1 MTIIFNAAGERRK
14 ELVKAVSKFSGVK
27 AQYLRVPTLAYNI
40 GCYTI
45 DKAGN
50 LSFDEEADGE
60 KVKTLLEYLSQNGF
74 VAETPATPEMSET
87 EKSEQEES
95 IGFTVQ
101 IPIEKVSVEN
111 LMNLLEARGSLIR
124 KALAVEDLP
133 VITDEEKISFPWFS
147 EGLDAETVKAYSH
160 FIAALCE
167 MSKNQ
172 KRISAKEK
180 PVENEKY
187 AFRCFLLRLG
197 FIGNEYKTERKI
209 LLQNLSGSSAFKGG
223 VKNDISE

>member
-1 MTIIFNAAGERRK
+1 MTIIFHAAGERRK
-14 ELVKAVSKFSGVK
+14 ELVKAVSEFTGVK
-27 AQYLRVPTLAYNI
+27 ARYMRMPTQAYEI
-40 GCYTI
+40 GAYMV

-50 LSFDEEADGE
+50 LSFEDESDDETI
-60 KVKTLLEYLSQNGF
+60 KSLLEHLSQNGF
-74 VAETPATPEMSET
+74 TAEMPE
-87 EKSEQEES
+87 EKKAEQEER
-95 IGFTVQ
+95 IGLTVQ
-101 IPIEKVSVEN
+101 RPIEKVSVEN
-111 LMNLLEARGSLIR
+111 LMNLLEAKGNLIR
-124 KALAVEDLP
+124 KALAVRKLP
-133 VITDEEKISFPWFS
+133 IITDQEKISFPWFS
-147 EGLDAETVKAYSH
+147 EGVDAEAVKAYSH

>member
-1 MTIIFNAAGERRK
+1 MTIIFNAAGESRK
-14 ELVKAVSKFSGVK
+14 ELVKAVSEFTGVK
-27 AQYLRVPTLAYNI
+27 ARYLRMPTQAYEI
-40 GCYTI
+40 GCYTV

-50 LSFDEEADGE
+50 LSFEDEVNAETI
-60 KVKTLLEYLSQNGF
+60 KNLLEYLSQNGF
-74 VAETPATPEMSET
+74 TAEMPEE
-87 EKSEQEES
+87 EKAGEEES
-95 IGFTVQ
+95 IGLTVQ

-111 LMNLLEARGSLIR
+111 LKNLLEAKGSLIR
-124 KALAVEDLP
+124 KALAVENLP

-147 EGLDAETVKAYSH
+147 EGLDAGAVKAYSH

-167 MSKNQ
+167 MAKNQ
-172 KRISAKEK
+172 KRISAKER

-223 VKNDISE
+223 AKNEISE